1 MKKRISFLLAILLL
15 AFSLAV
21 PVFAAGFED
30 AQLGFVTDEAGLLS
44 EDEYRQ
50 LEQQAQA
57 ISRQYECGVY
67 IITLDDFTNYTY
79 DTDPYEAAKTI
90 YSEYALGYGTE
101 KSGILMMLSM
111 AERDCTL
118 IAFGYGNTAFTDY
131 GRDKLY
137 DVFLDDFHED
147 DWYTGFED
155 YLAKCDSM
163 LKAARDGH
171 PLDVGSNPLIT
182 IVGTALSLLLGFAL
196 AFGTCLTIEQ
206 RQMKSVAAKEE
217 ANTYLTAGSVQ
228 ITNRSD
234 RFSHTTET
242 RTRIERESS
251 SSGGTTIDSGG
262 TTIDSDGFSGSSR
275 KF

>member
-1 MKKRISFLLAILLL
+1 MKKQIRFLLAILAL
-15 AFSLAV
+15 SLALTV
-21 PVFAAGFED
+21 CAFAAGFED
-30 AQLGFVTDEAGLLS
+30 AELGFVTDTVGILTG
-44 EDEYRQ
+44 DEYNQ
-50 LEQQAQA
+50 LEQQAAA
-57 ISRQYECGVY
+57 ISQQYQCGVY
-67 IITLDDFTNYTY
+67 IVVLDDFTNYVY

-131 GRDKLY
+131 GRDQLY
-137 DVFLDDFHED
+137 DVFLDDFHEG
-147 DWYTGFED
+147 DWYVGFSD

-171 PLDVGSNPLIT
+171 PLDVGSNSLIT

-217 ANTYLTAGSVQ
+217 ASDYLSAGSVT
-228 ITNRSD
+228 ITGRSD

-251 SSGGTTIDSGG
+251 SSGGTTIDS
-262 TTIDSDGFSGSSR
+262 DGFSGSSR